1 MEKNFC
7 EKSTYCSFL
16 STHKEDITFYL
27 KCVMEESFY
36 VKNNTYR
43 GFNREKFPPDGDNH
57 NTAKILEQNE
67 SQIVLIKTFEF
78 TSFVMGYHVY
88 RFLDT
93 GAG

>member
-16 STHKEDITFYL
+16 STHKEDITFHL

-43 GFNREKFPPDGDNH
+43 GFKREKFPPNKMEITITLQKYW
-57 NTAKILEQNE
+57 NKM
-67 SQIVLIKTFEF
+67 SRK
-78 TSFVMGYHVY
+78 
-88 RFLDT
+88 
-93 GAG
+93 